1 MTSANGEKFKS
12 SRMTMR
18 NYKCRLESL
27 LNLLPALPS
36 PAKKKKK
43 KGERLQVS
51 INLTGKTIGLIVFF
65 LSLLSFKL
73 WPGKLQR
80 WHPPYVNWF
89 NFKLDTADVNQIKL
103 IFFLFSCLVC
113 FWELKGKTTAVSLF
127 TIETR
132 SWQLGSEIVPL
143 FFGRNKSSFAI
154 QNTTAAWLRA
164 GKPYV

>member
-12 SRMTMR
+12 SRMRMR
-18 NYKCRLESL
+18 NYKFRLEHV

-36 PAKKKKK
+36 PTKKKK
-43 KGERLQVS
+43 KGERPQAS

-65 LSLLSFKL
+65 FKYFIF
-73 WPGKLQR
+73 QIMSR
-80 WHPPYVNWF
+80 ETTTMTSSM
-89 NFKLDTADVNQIKL
+89 DTVDFNQIKL

-113 FWELKGKTTAVSLF
+113 FWELKGKTTGVSLF
-127 TIETR
+127 TIESR

-143 FFGRNKSSFAI
+143 FFGRNESSFAI

-164 GKPYV
+164 GKPYI